1 MPSHRLAFAVL
12 FLILFLS
19 GASLKAQQ
27 SLSLKIISSDQTEN
41 ILKQFNYRQTVTDSL
56 SGISV
61 ANRLTAELHSQGYLL
76 AAISSTTLVEQSM
89 TIAIEIGPLFGWVE
103 LRPGNLN
110 QDLWRKLNFKE
121 SRFRQRAFQIK
132 ELSRLEKNLLTYS
145 EENGFPFASIKFDS
159 LEIIDQGFS
168 AALNVD
174 FGPRITFDSVQVV
187 QQNILKSKF
196 AGAYLGIRLG
206 DLYDQQL
213 VNAVVTRLRK
223 LVYLK
228 MGKAPVL
235 SFQNEEAKIVL
246 EVEKRRVNSID
257 GIIGVLPNSSN
268 KSGLLLTG
276 QFDLE
281 LYNPFASGKHIGIHW
296 RRLREETQTLGLQYD
311 HPNLLGSALSLKSD
325 FNFLKQDSTFNR
337 RVLGFDLNLNLG
349 MNSTLGVIT
358 KVTATDLVATSKYQ
372 NSNRLPDILDFRL
385 TRYGL
390 KYGFNNLDD
399 PILPRSGFLIE
410 VSGTVGNK
418 VIRPNAELPNEL
430 YEDVDMKTLQYQ
442 YDLDLDHY
450 LSLGSKTTLFTSLHG
465 GRLSNANLFQND
477 TYRIGG
483 LKTIRGFNEAGFFA
497 TSFVYSNIESRF
509 YLDDSSYL
517 LLFTDLGRLEE
528 RFVGQE
534 QKAADWV
541 LGVGTG
547 ISFATNNGIFNF
559 VYALGTSNSTGAIN
573 FNQSKIHFGFTT
585 RF

>member
-1 MPSHRLAFAVL
+1 MPLHRLAFAVL

-27 SLSLKIISSDQTEN
+27 SLSLKIISSDQSQN
-41 ILKQFNYRQTVTDSL
+41 ILSKFNYRETVIDSL
-56 SGISV
+56 SGVVV
-61 ANRLTAELHSQGYLL
+61 ANRLAAELHSEGYLL
-76 AAISSTTLVEQSM
+76 AGISSATLIDQEL
-89 TIAIEIGPLFGWVE
+89 TIYIEVGPIFEWLE
-103 LRPGNLN
+103 LRAGNLN

-121 SRFRQRAFQIK
+121 SRFRKRAFQIK
-132 ELSRLEKNLLTYS
+132 ELSRLERNLLTYS
-145 EENGFPFASIKFDS
+145 EENGFPFASVKFDS
-159 LEIIDQGFS
+159 LQIIDEGFS

-174 FGPRITFDSVQVV
+174 FGPRITFDSVEVV
-187 QQNILKSKF
+187 QKGILKSRF
-196 AGAYLGIRLG
+196 AGAYLGIQLG

-213 VNAVVTRLRK
+213 VNAVVPKMRK

-228 MGKAPVL
+228 MSKSPVL
-235 SFQNEEAKIVL
+235 SFQNEEAKIEL

-268 KSGLLLTG
+268 NSGLLLTG

-296 RRLREETQTLGLQYD
+296 RRLREETQTLALQYD

-358 KVTATDLVATSKYQ
+358 KITATDLIATSKYQ
-372 NSNRLPDILDFRL
+372 GSNQLPDILDFRL

-390 KYGFNNLDD
+390 RYGFNNLDD
-399 PILPRSGFLIE
+399 PIIPRSGFLIE
-410 VSGTVGNK
+410 ISGTVGNK
-418 VIRPNAELPNEL
+418 IIRPNAELPNEL
-430 YEDVDMKTLQYQ
+430 YEEVDMKTLQYQ
-442 YDLDLDHY
+442 YDLDIDHY
-450 LSLGSKTTLFTSLHG
+450 LSMGAKATLFTSLHG
-465 GRLSNANLFQND
+465 GWLSNTNLFQND

-483 LKTIRGFNEAGFFA
+483 LRTIRGFNEAGFFA
-497 TSFVYSNIESRF
+497 TRFVYSNVESRF
-509 YLDDSSYL
+509 YLDESSYL

-541 LGVGTG
+541 LGLGTG
-547 ISFATNNGIFNF
+547 ISFATNTGIFNF